1 MECDFMYYKKAK
13 QISFSRQKRNKK
25 DVKYIVIHFTGNK
38 KDTAKNNVDFFAKN
52 NTREAGAHF
61 FVSANGEYAKSIPMN
76 RSAWAVGGVFDKNA
90 KYLNKCTNFNSVSI
104 ELCDAVDGWTVGHVT
119 GAKKVIKYIR
129 KYCPNAKAII
139 CHHDVNGKNCPNW
152 WKRFNSFKKL
162 LEVK

>member
-1 MECDFMYYKKAK
+1 MYYKKAK

-25 DVKYIVIHFTGNK
+25 HVKYIVIHFTGNK

-104 ELCDAVDGWTVGHVT
+104 ELCDAVDGWTVGHLSL
-119 GAKKVIKYIR
+119 IHI
-129 KYCPNAKAII
+129 
-139 CHHDVNGKNCPNW
+139 
-152 WKRFNSFKKL
+152 
-162 LEVK
+162 